1 VNGIDVAQIPTQVPS
16 RYSAGFAF
24 VLNPFFSSSSLPAE
38 VAPGLVLDKATP
50 EEREAVTFLIGDL
63 GGMTKWGMLFCH
75 EPIPRETRESPE
87 WDRKL
92 WPRETYW
99 VLRATGDS
107 RLVQRICEASQ
118 LCETEFELG
127 SVFPPPGRFAPHVI
141 FPDSFFYYTQFHWN
155 GEAQKLDAD
164 DLRLVN
170 PLHLR
175 IEEFRNAQEDDLSRG
190 SVVRLFDE
198 FISLSAG
205 RRWGEWPL
213 LRYFALIGGLITHDP
228 KPGVRD
234 SITHQLSTK
243 MPLLMK
249 RFARPLALSDFA
261 NENDAGKLWRL
272 LYRLRSRIAHGEEGF
287 SAEKQPELRDLP
299 STIKLVR
306 ESLKRLFVLALQ
318 EPEFLFD
325 LKAC

>member
-1 VNGIDVAQIPTQVPS
+1 MSAQLPFD
-16 RYSAGFAF
+16 YSAGFAF
-24 VLNPFFSSSSLPAE
+24 VLNPFFHPHPLPVEMAPE
-38 VAPGLVLDKATP
+38 VVLDKAVL
-50 EEREAVTFLIGDL
+50 EERQAIRALLSDL
-63 GGMTKWGMLFCH
+63 GGMTKWGKLFSF
-75 EPIPRETRESPE
+75 EPIPREIRESAE

-99 VLRATGDS
+99 VLRSTGNS
-107 RLVQRICEASQ
+107 FPVQRLCEASQ
-118 LCETEFELG
+118 LCECELELG
-127 SVFPPPGRFAPHVI
+127 SVFPPPNTNMPHVT
-141 FPDSFFYYTQFHWN
+141 FPDSFFYYTQFHWH
-155 GEAQKLDAD
+155 GDAQELDME
-164 DLRLVN
+164 DLRSVD
-170 PLHLR
+170 PLRLR
-175 IEEFRNAQEDDLSRG
+175 IEKFRNAEENDAPRR

-213 LRYFALIGGLITHDP
+213 LRYFALIEGLITHDP

-249 RFARPLALSDFA
+249 RFSRPLTLSDFA
-261 NENDAGKLWRL
+261 NETDAGKLWRV
-272 LYRLRSRIAHGEEGF
+272 LYKLRSRIAHGEEGF
-287 SAEKQPELRDLP
+287 SADQQRELRDLP

-306 ESLKRLFVLALQ
+306 ESLKRIFLLALDD
-318 EPEFLFD
+318 PELLFD